1 MAARYANQSVW
12 YHNTSDGLDHY
23 VELGAARDTV
33 TDAFVT
39 GTYAAL
45 FSSSPVAGLPPKVA
59 VLLAGRPRGWES

>member
-1 MAARYANQSVW
+1 VAARYANQSVW

-45 FSSSPVAGLPPKVA
+45 
-59 VLLAGRPRGWES
+59 AGRPRGWES